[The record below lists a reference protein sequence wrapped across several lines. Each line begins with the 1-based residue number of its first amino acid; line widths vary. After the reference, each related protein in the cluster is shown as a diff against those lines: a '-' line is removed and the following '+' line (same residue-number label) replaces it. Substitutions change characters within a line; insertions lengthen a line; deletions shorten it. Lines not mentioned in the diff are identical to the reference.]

1 MQVVTI
7 LGIMNSK
14 NFVILPGSKSGT
26 SVRLKAKS
34 VREMRLEKVRLEMEN
49 KEVEKKLRQ
58 LQSNMSREKEER
70 KKSSAYHWKSGQ
82 AGPTQARFWSQNK
95 GKNSKVSSG
104 KVKLQLLKEP
114 LQVPEKGPFK
124 HEMPDY
130 GAHEKS
136 EAEKIV
142 SHRPRAKNAGL
153 AEAGTRAGKLQGVDR
168 FRLTSLTNERK
179 INHEEKVNSK
189 HGVTANKS
197 PSPPASASTAEELS
211 SESDGTG
218 LGNQD
223 KGILLNGVFNEEES
237 AKSFQEALI
246 QWRNGNHDHRQERHA
261 ESVGNQEV
269 QTSLSVMK
277 ECVQIEFKESGLSYM
292 EKLMLKKYRRTSVDE
307 YKPTALHK
315 AVTGG
320 EEKGD
325 PGDADDLTVEEVRRY
340 WTSVFRE
347 EVPKSVA
354 ESVEPALKMEFL
366 DDSYDVEL
374 EESCNFLVLEAEA
387 TGVNNQRNT
396 EPSAVADQK
405 NMLLDLFPKETAAI
419 MRKSSCHSAF
429 RTDTKNPLPSPPD
442 GNLVS
447 SKEILRGGGNWVTE
461 TSLSE
466 HADESVVQ
474 AVLKS
479 QMSGSTSGLKTRR
492 ISPLVTGRSYSGNDS
507 TRPRSMDALQHN
519 QAINSAK
526 DTRPR
531 PKSSPMHTFKAD
543 TETSRHKYVD
553 VLKQDEHSWED
564 IADQEALLCL
574 ERELQ
579 TYTDPQEKLYTLT
592 SEGGTSSS
600 RCSRRIDG
608 NATDCHKNLNLK
620 DHNRTDM
627 LGACDEDQID
637 DEEEVLEDKRQVL
650 ALQ

>member
-1 MQVVTI
+1 MQTI

-14 NFVILPGSKSGT
+14 NFVILPDSKSGT
-26 SVRLKAKS
+26 SVRLKAKT
-34 VREMRLEKVRLEMEN
+34 VRELRLEKVRLEMEN

-95 GKNSKVSSG
+95 EKNSKVSSG

-114 LQVPEKGPFK
+114 LQVPQKGPFK

-136 EAEKIV
+136 EAEEIV
-142 SHRPRAKNAGL
+142 SHCPHAKNAGL
-153 AEAGTRAGKLQGVDR
+153 AEAGSRAGKLQVVDR
-168 FRLTSLTNERK
+168 FRLTSSMNERK
-179 INHEEKVNSK
+179 TNHEEKVNSK
-189 HGVTANKS
+189 CGVTSNKLS
-197 PSPPASASTAEELS
+197 SSPASAGTAEELS

-237 AKSFQEALI
+237 AKTFQEALI
-246 QWRNGNHDHRQERHA
+246 QWRNGNHDHSGERHA
-261 ESVGNQEV
+261 ESVGNHEV
-269 QTSLSVMK
+269 QTNLSVMK
-277 ECVQIEFKESGLSYM
+277 EHLQIQFKESGLSYM
-292 EKLMLKKYRRTSVDE
+292 EKLMLKKYKRASVDE
-307 YKPTALHK
+307 YKPTALCK

-325 PGDADDLTVEEVRRY
+325 PGDTDDLTVEEMRRY

-354 ESVEPALKMEFL
+354 ESVEPTLKMEFL
-366 DDSYDVEL
+366 DDDSYDVEL

-387 TGVNNQRNT
+387 TGVNNQRNI

-405 NMLLDLFPKETAAI
+405 NTLLDLFPKETAAI
-419 MRKSSCHSAF
+419 MKKSSGHSAF
-429 RTDTKNPLPSPPD
+429 MADTQHLLPSPPD

-447 SKEILRGGGNWVTE
+447 SKEILKGDGSWVTDA
-461 TSLSE
+461 SLSE

-474 AVLKS
+474 AVLES
-479 QMSGSTSGLKTRR
+479 QMSRSSSGLKSHR
-492 ISPLVTGRSYSGNDS
+492 ISPLVTCRSYSGNDS
-507 TRPRSMDALQHN
+507 TRPRSMDVLQHN
-519 QAINSAK
+519 LAINSAE
-526 DTRPR
+526 DTHPR
-531 PKSSPMHTFKAD
+531 PKSSPMHTFRAD
-543 TETSRHKYVD
+543 TETSRHKYLD
-553 VLKQDEHSWED
+553 VLKQDEHYWEY

-579 TYTDPQEKLYTLT
+579 TYTGPQEKLNSRT
-592 SEGGTSSS
+592 SEGVTSSS
-600 RCSRRIDG
+600 RCSRKIYG
-608 NATDCHKNLNLK
+608 NDTDCHKTLNLK
-620 DHNRTDM
+620 DQSRADM